1 MGKSHSFPSS
11 SHDFLPNIDPIQ
23 MPFFDKYNPNSRATS
38 TTSVGYKDEKPE
50 ETDKRRRHSQTLPY
64 ARSNQ
69 HPLTGIQDSHKP
81 LPKASCHYKTDLIS
95 KVQAAS
101 YQRAS
106 VIKSLKRASP
116 ERLQFEAEILKY
128 QGSILQHTGNLF
140 NYHAN
145 LLAREKKQ
153 KESEFNFGRQDTLN
167 HLIKKEEIKSE
178 VDIKHEKR
186 DYNDQQIEACNK
198 GDLSTELADQMFE
211 EAQELLVNSPWI
223 TNISVMNEIDPFPS
237 RTEQHTRKL
246 PEERNARKSPEDK
259 PYFSDQ
265 NFNLEKESRDIDKI
279 TALHFST
286 EELESDV
293 NAIQSG
299 SVPATFGQTSVIQR
313 KRGYF
318 PNGK

>member
-1 MGKSHSFPSS
+1 MIH
-11 SHDFLPNIDPIQ
+11 
-23 MPFFDKYNPNSRATS
+23 
-38 TTSVGYKDEKPE
+38 
-50 ETDKRRRHSQTLPY
+50 
-64 ARSNQ
+64 
-69 HPLTGIQDSHKP
+69 
-81 LPKASCHYKTDLIS
+81 LIIS
-95 KVQAAS
+95 
-101 YQRAS
+101 
-106 VIKSLKRASP
+106 
-116 ERLQFEAEILKY
+116 
-128 QGSILQHTGNLF
+128 GNLF

-153 KESEFNFGRQDTLN
+153 KESESNYGRQDMLK
-167 HLIKKEEIKSE
+167 HLIKKEEMKTE
-178 VDIKHEKR
+178 VDIKDEKR
-186 DYNDQQIEACNK
+186 DHNDQQIEAYNK

-223 TNISVMNEIDPFPS
+223 TNISVMNEIDSFAS
-237 RTEQHTRKL
+237 RTEQ
-246 PEERNARKSPEDK
+246 NARKSPEDK

-279 TALHFST
+279 TDLHFST

-299 SVPATFGQTSVIQR
+299 SVPATSSQTSVIQR